1 MDFKDYYLTLGI
13 AKTATGDEI
22 KKAYRKLARKY
33 HPDVSK
39 EKDAEAR
46 MKEVNEAYEVLS
58 DTEKRVA
65 YDQLG
70 SNYKAGQEFN
80 PPPNWDEGFE
90 YSGRGQ
96 SKQNTADFSDFFANL
111 FHQSAGAGSS
121 NGRGSASQMVGE
133 DRHAKVMID
142 ISDAYNGASRDITL
156 QTSALDSQGRA
167 TAKQHTLKV
176 TIPKGIKSEQMI
188 RLTGQGSPGY
198 AGGKAGDLY
207 LQVHFNPDSNY
218 RIDGRDVYETI
229 PIAPWEAALGASI
242 KVPTPS
248 GVVEVKVPPS
258 SKAGQKLRLKARGIP
273 ANQSGAEAGH
283 LYIVLEIA
291 LPPANTERARKLY
304 ETMAA
309 EISFNPRQH
318 LGV

>member
-1 MDFKDYYLTLGI
+1 MDFKDYYQTLGV
-13 AKTATGDEI
+13 AKTATEDEI

-46 MKEVNEAYEVLS
+46 MKEVNEANEVLS

-70 SNYKAGQEFN
+70 NNYKAGQDFN

-96 SKQNTADFSDFFANL
+96 SNQNTADFSDFFANL
-111 FHQSAGAGSS
+111 FRQSAGS
-121 NGRGSASQMVGE
+121 GRGSASQMAGE

-142 ISDAYNGASRDITL
+142 LSDAYNGASREITL
-156 QTSALDSQGRA
+156 QTSALDSQGHA
-167 TAKQHTLKV
+167 TLKEHTLKV

-188 RLTGQGSPGY
+188 RLAGQGSPGY

-207 LQVHFNPDSNY
+207 LQVHFKPDANY

-229 PIAPWEAALGASI
+229 PIAPWEAALGATI

-258 SKAGQKLRLKARGIP
+258 AKAGQKLRLKARGIP

-291 LPPANTERARKLY
+291 LPPANTEQARKLY

>member
-1 MDFKDYYLTLGI
+1 MDFKDYYQILGV
-13 AKTATGDEI
+13 AKTATEDEI

-46 MKEVNEAYEVLS
+46 MKEVNEAKEVLS
-58 DTEKRVA
+58 DIKKRAA

-70 SNYKAGQEFN
+70 NSYKSGQDFS
-80 PPPNWDEGFE
+80 PPPNWDAGFE
-90 YSGRGQ
+90 YSGQGQ
-96 SKQNTADFSDFFANL
+96 SNPNTADFSDFFANL
-111 FHQSAGAGSS
+111 FRQSAASASS
-121 NGRGSASQMVGE
+121 GRGSASQMAGE

-142 ISDAYNGASRDITL
+142 LSDAYNGAARDINL
-156 QTSALDSQGRA
+156 QTSTLDTQGRA
-167 TAKQHTLKV
+167 TIKEHTLKV
-176 TIPKGIKSEQMI
+176 TIPKGIKEAQMI
-188 RLTGQGSPGY
+188 RLAGQGAQGY
-198 AGGKAGDLY
+198 AGGTAGDLY
-207 LQVHFNPDSNY
+207 LEVHFKPDANY

-229 PIAPWEAALGASI
+229 PVAPWEAALGATI
-242 KVPTPS
+242 KIPTPS
-248 GVVEVKVPPS
+248 GIVEVKVPPS

-283 LYIVLEIA
+283 LYVVLEIA
-291 LPPANTERARKLY
+291 LPPANTEQARKLY